1 MNFADTSSGPDWAT
15 LLEKAILLATQAHQ
29 GQRQKDGSPYILHPL
44 HLMAQLDGTDA
55 QLVAVLHDVVEDTA
69 ITMTDLV
76 DLGLPD
82 AVIAALQLLTHDEA
96 VPYEAYIRQIAD
108 NPLARRVKLADLTH
122 NMDIR
127 RLPAV
132 TAKDLARLQ
141 KYHQAWQFLQNA
153 AY

>member
-1 MNFADTSSGPDWAT
+1 
-15 LLEKAILLATQAHQ
+15 
-29 GQRQKDGSPYILHPL
+29 
-44 HLMAQLDGTDA
+44 
-55 QLVAVLHDVVEDTA
+55 
-69 ITMTDLV
+69 
-76 DLGLPD
+76 

-96 VPYEAYIRQIAD
+96 VPYEVYIRQIAD